1 MNERWSYVFQEKY
14 IDMEYLD
21 NSCNEQ
27 NFLVS
32 KKEFS
37 ILMRRTLDREKR
49 YIFLLRTNCFILAY
63 TRVFIIRY
71 TYVEQL

>member
-1 MNERWSYVFQEKY
+1 
-14 IDMEYLD
+14 MEYLD
-21 NSCNEQ
+21 NSYSEQ
-27 NFLVS
+27 NFLVG

-49 YIFLLRTNCFILAY
+49 YIFLLCTKCFILAY